1 MHTSPNL
8 APQPHKLAYL
18 VSQYPAT
25 SHTFILREV
34 LSLGEQGFVI
44 HPASINEDLRPL
56 TSITTQERAERERT
70 YYVKNHGFSGAIAG
84 HAWAIANNP
93 RGYLR
98 GLAASLRRCLVEP
111 RRTPTHLFHFTEALM
126 LGRWMA
132 ATGLN
137 RLHVHFA
144 TAAASVASL
153 VKATFPIHLSMTVHG
168 PDEFNNVRTEHFA
181 EKIARADQ
189 VICISQFARSQSMQH
204 SAPAHWHKLSVV
216 RLGVDAAQFSPA
228 ATSPPRPGLSRPD
241 FSLLCVGRLTPAKGQ
256 HLILDALATLRE
268 QSIMVSLTLVG
279 DGPDRASLESHCIG
293 LGLREQ
299 VRFTGALNQDEV
311 RPLYHTHDAFILPS
325 FAEGIPVVLMEAMA
339 SGLPCITTR
348 IAGIPELIEHEHSGL
363 LTFASDVTGLCES
376 IQRLAQNDSL
386 RLRLAANGRNKV
398 CTEYN
403 LESNIRKL
411 ADIFRAKETA

>member
-1 MHTSPNL
+1 MHATRNP
-8 APQPHKLAYL
+8 APQKQKLAYL

-34 LSLGEQGFVI
+34 LGLGEQGFGI
-44 HPASINEDLRPL
+44 HPASINADSRPL
-56 TSITTQERAERERT
+56 TSVTAEERTQREHT
-70 YYVKNHGFSGAIAG
+70 YYVKQHGLRGAIAG
-84 HAWAIANNP
+84 HAWAITNSP
-93 RGYLR
+93 GGYLR
-98 GLAASLRRCLVEP
+98 GLAASLRRCLIDP
-111 RRTPTHLFHFTEALM
+111 GRTPTHLFHFTEAVM

-132 ATGLN
+132 ASGLN

-189 VICISQFARSQSMQH
+189 VICISHFARSQSMQH
-204 SAPAHWHKLSVV
+204 SAPEHWRKFSVV
-216 RLGVDAAQFSPA
+216 RLGVDPEQFSPA
-228 ATSPPRPGLSRPD
+228 STPQPRPG

-256 HLILDALATLRE
+256 HLILDALAALRE
-268 QSIMVSLTLVG
+268 RGVKARLTLVG
-279 DGPDRASLESHCIG
+279 DGPDRASLERHCSR
-293 LGLREQ
+293 LGLSEQ

-311 RPLYHTHDAFILPS
+311 RPLYHAHDAFILPS

-363 LTFASDVTGLCES
+363 LAFASDVTGLCDS
-376 IQRLAQNDSL
+376 IQRLAQDDAL
-386 RLRLAANGRNKV
+386 RHRLAENGREKV
-398 CTEYN
+398 CADFN
-403 LESNIRKL
+403 LDSNIRKL
-411 ADIFRAKETA
+411 AGVFRAEENA